1 MSDFNELINSTKP
14 TLVDFYA
21 DWCSPCKMMS
31 PIIDET
37 KKDLGG
43 NATILKVNIDNNA
56 SVANKY
62 GIRSIPTL
70 VLFKEGEIVWRQS
83 GVPSKSLIVE
93 SVKKYISTHFTNENI
108 IKIGKSDENTKLIP
122 NVKDNEKIALYLV
135 SGSPHTEIQE
145 RRPGNVSL

>member
-1 MSDFNELINSTKP
+1 MSNFNELINSTKP

-21 DWCSPCKMMS
+21 DWCGPCKMMS

-37 KKDLGG
+37 KKDLGSG
-43 NATILKVNIDNNA
+43 ATILKIDIDKNTD
-56 SVANKY
+56 VARKY

-93 SVKKYISTHFTNENI
+93 SVKKFI
-108 IKIGKSDENTKLIP
+108 
-122 NVKDNEKIALYLV
+122 
-135 SGSPHTEIQE
+135 
-145 RRPGNVSL
+145 

>member
-1 MSDFNELINSTKP
+1 MSNFNELINSTKP

-21 DWCSPCKMMS
+21 DWCGPCKMMS

-37 KKDLGG
+37 KKDLGSD
-43 NATILKVNIDNNA
+43 ATILKIDIDKNTD
-56 SVANKY
+56 VARKY

-93 SVKKYISTHFTNENI
+93 SVKKFI
-108 IKIGKSDENTKLIP
+108 
-122 NVKDNEKIALYLV
+122 
-135 SGSPHTEIQE
+135 
-145 RRPGNVSL
+145 

>member
-1 MSDFNELINSTKP
+1 MSNFNELINSTKP

-21 DWCSPCKMMS
+21 DWCGPCKMMS

-37 KKDLGG
+37 KKDFGSD
-43 NATILKVNIDNNA
+43 ATILKIDIDKNTD
-56 SVANKY
+56 VARKY

-93 SVKKYISTHFTNENI
+93 SVKKFI
-108 IKIGKSDENTKLIP
+108 
-122 NVKDNEKIALYLV
+122 
-135 SGSPHTEIQE
+135 
-145 RRPGNVSL
+145 